1 MWDFVKRVDKWHLSS
16 MSVGLAYISNA
27 AHFSQ
32 TATLGH
38 FENSWI
44 DWGALDPPN
53 TTLSHINEEYS
64 CTQGALTHSH
74 ARINPR
80 QCPERESLQYISA
93 SNMETFPDSGH
104 YLALV
109 SLCLMKKKLFEGLTS
124 LTRIDICFRWR
135 WIVRD
140 CEAASNCN
148 GHGFLAKWTYHIFR
162 T

>member
-1 MWDFVKRVDKWHLSS
+1 MRDFVKRVDKWHLSS

-27 AHFSQ
+27 AHFSH

-38 FENSWI
+38 FENARI

-80 QCPERESLQYISA
+80 RCPERESLQYISA

-109 SLCLMKKKLFEGLTS
+109 SLCLMKKRNNL
-124 LTRIDICFRWR
+124 
-135 WIVRD
+135 RD
-140 CEAASNCN
+140 WPHWLELISVFVGDESWETVAASNCN